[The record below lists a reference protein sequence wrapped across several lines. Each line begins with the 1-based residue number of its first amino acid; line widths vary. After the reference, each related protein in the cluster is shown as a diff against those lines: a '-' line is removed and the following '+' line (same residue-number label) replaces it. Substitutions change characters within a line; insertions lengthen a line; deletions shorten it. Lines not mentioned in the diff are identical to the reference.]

1 MVESSSNELIRHN
14 SPWSSTSCI
23 LGRIEVEFSGLIHMY
38 AHEKEREIIKQLID
52 QKRKT
57 SSINNEK
64 SLIEYKYAG
73 GVSDCSPNYIHSG
86 WFKEN
91 GTPCSN
97 TNKILL
103 STQLS
108 VCEVEN
114 LIDFLD
120 ILCKPGIIIHDA
132 SFLYEPFQ
140 RLIILEVFVFIVK
153 KFAYRNTNELFLY
166 AKDKLGV
173 SGMSEREYFELIE
186 LVDKKHSVHI
196 IPRRHGKTKLFSI
209 VMAAAIICLRSI
221 KVAYIC
227 HSSKLISATFQ
238 DIVESVEIITRFINE
253 KRLERQQN
261 PVSVLKLKDKKITT
275 RINADQPSQI
285 EFIILHN
292 ALVSMNKKNLLLT
305 DLL

>member
-1 MVESSSNELIRHN
+1 MGESSSNELIRYN

-23 LGRIEVEFSGLIHMY
+23 LGRIGVEFSGLIHMY

-52 QKRKT
+52 QKRKN
-57 SSINNEK
+57 SSIIYD

-73 GVSDCSPNYIHSG
+73 GVSECSPNYIHSD

-91 GTPCSN
+91 DTHCSN
-97 TNKILL
+97 SNKLL
-103 STQLS
+103 LTTQLS

-120 ILCKPGIIIHDA
+120 VLCNPGIIMHDA

-166 AKDKLGV
+166 AKDKVGV
-173 SGMSEREYFELIE
+173 SGLSEREYFELVE
-186 LVDKKHSVHI
+186 YVDKKHSVHI
-196 IPRRHGKTKLFSI
+196 IPRRHGKTRIFSI

-238 DIVESVEIITRFINE
+238 DIVESVEIITRIINE
-253 KRLERQQN
+253 KRLNRQQN

-275 RINADQPSQI
+275 LIDLHQPSQI